1 VQEREKVQ
9 LNLGNYFKGSLLNYE
24 VFIEERNATA
34 PPADLGDMVML
45 VPPFDMLS
53 SQDINDTSY
62 KYGLSPFPRSTYI
75 MQDKNGAQTMY
86 FLDRNLAFMKYD
98 ISNYTE
104 KNLSRGYSYQLNTS
118 ALNYT
123 CRDLQAIS
131 SKFKDYMIIMCDTVT
146 FSPSGERKV
155 MTTLARI
162 ENPRS
167 DQPVARYIS
176 YTQEAVIID
185 PDISMT
191 YLGCEFHIFT

>member
-1 VQEREKVQ
+1 
-9 LNLGNYFKGSLLNYE
+9 
-24 VFIEERNATA
+24 
-34 PPADLGDMVML
+34 
-45 VPPFDMLS
+45 
-53 SQDINDTSY
+53 
-62 KYGLSPFPRSTYI
+62 
-75 MQDKNGAQTMY
+75 MY

-123 CRDLQAIS
+123 CRDLQYIS
-131 SKFKDYMIIMCDTVT
+131 SVSKEYVIIMCDTVT

-162 ENPRS
+162 EDPHS

-176 YTQEAVIID
+176 YTQKAVIID

-191 YLGCEFHIFT
+191 YLGCELHFFD